1 MQIKITNLTRK
12 IQNKTILNN
21 INLEVKKGEVLSL
34 IGPSGSGKTSLLR
47 SLIGLDENIIGDI
60 IFNEKCKNKGMI
72 FQNFN
77 IFPHKTVLEN
87 VIEALIIVEKM
98 DKSRAIEKGMELLEL
113 VGLLG
118 KENQMPKT
126 ISGGEK
132 QRVAIARA
140 LARNP
145 DILFLDE
152 PTSALD
158 PEMATEVLKVI
169 KSLRNLGITLVLS
182 SHEMEFVKEISDT
195 IIFMENGSIVSKGT
209 PKEFFLENINPRIS
223 DFVNKRQAV

>member
-12 IQNKTILNN
+12 IRNKTILNN

-98 DKSRAIEKGMELLEL
+98 DKSRAIEKGMKLLEL

>member
-1 MQIKITNLTRK
+1 MQIEIINLSRK
-12 IQNKTILNN
+12 IQSKTILNN
-21 INLEVKKGEVLSL
+21 INLKVKKGEVLSL

-47 SLIGLDENIIGDI
+47 SLIGLDEDVMGKI
-60 IFNEKCKNKGMI
+60 IFNEACKNKGMI

-87 VIEALIIVEKM
+87 VIEALLIVEKM
-98 DKSRAIEKGMELLEL
+98 KKSQAIEKGMKLLEL

-169 KSLRNLGITLVLS
+169 KNLRNLGITLVLS

-223 DFVNKRQAV
+223 DFVNRRQAV

>member
-12 IQNKTILNN
+12 IRNKTILNN

-98 DKSRAIEKGMELLEL
+98 DKSRAIKKGMELLEL

-169 KSLRNLGITLVLS
+169 KNLRNLGITLVLS

>member
-1 MQIKITNLTRK
+1 MQIEIINLTRK
-12 IQNKTILNN
+12 IGNKTILNN
-21 INLEVKKGEVLSL
+21 INLKVKKGEVLSL

-47 SLIGLDENIIGDI
+47 TLIGLDENSIGKI
-60 IFNEKCKNKGMI
+60 TFNETCKNKGMI

-87 VIEALIIVEKM
+87 VIEALLIVEKM
-98 DKSRAIEKGMELLEL
+98 NKSCAIEKGMKLLEL

-169 KSLRNLGITLVLS
+169 KNLRDMGITLVLS

-209 PKEFFLENINPRIS
+209 PKEFFIENINPRIS
-223 DFVNKRQAV
+223 DFVNKRKVV

>member
-1 MQIKITNLTRK
+1 MQIEIINLTRK
-12 IQNKTILNN
+12 IGNKTILNN
-21 INLEVKKGEVLSL
+21 INLKVKKGEVLSL

-47 SLIGLDENIIGDI
+47 TLIGLDENSIGKI
-60 IFNEKCKNKGMI
+60 AFNETCKNKGMI

-87 VIEALIIVEKM
+87 VIEALLIVEKM
-98 DKSRAIEKGMELLEL
+98 NKSCAIEKGMKLLEL

-169 KSLRNLGITLVLS
+169 KNLRDMGITLVLS

-209 PKEFFLENINPRIS
+209 PKEFFIENINPRIS
-223 DFVNKRQAV
+223 DFVNKRKVV